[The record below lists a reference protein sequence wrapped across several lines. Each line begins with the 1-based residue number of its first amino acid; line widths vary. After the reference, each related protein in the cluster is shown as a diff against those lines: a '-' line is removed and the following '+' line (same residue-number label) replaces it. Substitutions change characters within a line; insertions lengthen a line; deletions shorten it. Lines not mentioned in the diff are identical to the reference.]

1 MRIGTGEEER
11 LASKVQEKVD
21 EIGTYA
27 AREFPLISTCTVD
40 CKTGPDGRARE
51 RDRDREPEGLPAAHI
66 AASS

>member
-1 MRIGTGEEER
+1 MQDPRCRGQGLRES
-11 LASKVQEKVD
+11 LKKVD

-51 RDRDREPEGLPAAHI
+51 GDRDREPEGLPAAHI